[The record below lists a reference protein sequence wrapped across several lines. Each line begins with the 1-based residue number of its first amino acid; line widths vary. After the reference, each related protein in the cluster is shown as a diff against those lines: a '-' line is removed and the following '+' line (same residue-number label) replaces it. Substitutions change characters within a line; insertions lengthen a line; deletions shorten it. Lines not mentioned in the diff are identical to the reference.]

1 MLDYLVVN
9 NSYCYWPWPNIVL
22 LLSYQA
28 TNNIDLQYT
37 EHLLK
42 LKMVCNC
49 NHNYCM
55 KLIEIVML
63 IGFKNELIIID
74 Y

>member
-1 MLDYLVVN
+1 MLDYLVVKQLH

-22 LLSYQA
+22 LPSYQA

-49 NHNYCM
+49 NHNYW
-55 KLIEIVML
+55 IEIVML
-63 IGFKNELIIID
+63 IGFKNELIMID